1 MFANMP
7 VALKLPGKDVCNHD
21 GALENTK
28 SAVIFIASITACHV
42 YKHF

>member
-1 MFANMP
+1 MFANML
-7 VALKLPGKDVCNHD
+7 ARLELPGGDVCNHD
-21 GALENTK
+21 GALENAK